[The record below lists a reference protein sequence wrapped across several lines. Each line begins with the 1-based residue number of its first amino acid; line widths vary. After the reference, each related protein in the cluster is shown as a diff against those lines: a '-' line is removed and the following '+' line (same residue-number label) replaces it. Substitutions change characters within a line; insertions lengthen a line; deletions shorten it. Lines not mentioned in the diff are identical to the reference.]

1 MIYCAE
7 FGRLGGLIK
16 KLFNSVLSAHR
27 LGVYEVF
34 GVCSSYCVR
43 ETLSGH
49 DRQTAD
55 MIKSICLVGLADQE
69 YIYVIGSHMSPS
81 TYYIHSA

>member
-27 LGVYEVF
+27 LSAYLESVALMVSEKRSLNMTV
-34 GVCSSYCVR
+34 
-43 ETLSGH
+43 
-49 DRQTAD
+49 RQTERWTD
-55 MIKSICLVGLADQE
+55 RRMDRLTDERTWLNRFFS
-69 YIYVIGSHMSPS
+69 SR
-81 TYYIHSA
+81 